1 MSVSVM
7 VMSGVCAPQTLDQ
20 PEEAQL
26 LRPVQRMNIE

>member
-7 VMSGVCAPQTLDQ
+7 VMSSVCTQQTLDQ

-26 LRPVQRMNIE
+26 LSPVQ